1 MLELRDLSFAY
12 PAGRP
17 LIEGLSFTF
26 RSGGICAVLGPN
38 GTGKTTLLKLLLG
51 ILKPSSGE
59 MLLSGMPIGRMT
71 AQRRARK
78 LAYIPQDVSL
88 RFPLSVFEFVLLG
101 RKPWFVWGPSPS
113 DVALTGTVLSRLD
126 LDALAERPLA
136 NLSGGQRQKVAL
148 ARALVQETD
157 WLLLDEPTSSLDLRH
172 QVEVLTTAR
181 RVATKQGKGVIL
193 SMHDINLAARYAD
206 TILLMKD
213 GGIVASGAPADVL
226 TGERIASVYGLPFLL
241 ARAEPDTGSA
251 FAVSFSILQVHLFVE
266 PGRPAAGQD
275 RYAREHRH
283 AEKQDR
289 QLAQIG
295 LGIHPV

>member
-1 MLELRDLSFAY
+1 MCRSRSQRNRKNDAPQAVAGNLEAFLWRNTPVGYADRTHD
-12 PAGRP
+12 RP
-17 LIEGLSFTF
+17 EA
-26 RSGGICAVLGPN
+26 C
-38 GTGKTTLLKLLLG
+38 
-51 ILKPSSGE
+51 
-59 MLLSGMPIGRMT
+59 
-71 AQRRARK
+71 RK

-126 LDALAERPLA
+126 LDALAERSLA

-172 QVEVLTTAR
+172 QVEVLTTVR

-206 TILLMKD
+206 MILLMKD
-213 GGIVASGAPADVL
+213 GGSWLPAL
-226 TGERIASVYGLPFLL
+226 RRMF
-241 ARAEPDTGSA
+241 
-251 FAVSFSILQVHLFVE
+251 
-266 PGRPAAGQD
+266 
-275 RYAREHRH
+275 
-283 AEKQDR
+283 
-289 QLAQIG
+289 
-295 LGIHPV
+295 

>member
-12 PAGRP
+12 PVGRP
-17 LIEGLSFTF
+17 LLGGLSFTF

-51 ILKPSSGE
+51 ILKPCSGE

-113 DVALTGTVLSRLD
+113 DVALTGTVLSRLN

-226 TGERIASVYGLPFLL
+226 TGERIASVYGLPM
-241 ARAEPDTGSA
+241 RAFHAADNPQVSLWFPDTTEEG
-251 FAVSFSILQVHLFVE
+251 AVFPSRS
-266 PGRPAAGQD
+266 
-275 RYAREHRH
+275 
-283 AEKQDR
+283 
-289 QLAQIG
+289 
-295 LGIHPV
+295 GIFQEEDMEQ

>member
-17 LIEGLSFTF
+17 LIAGLSFTF

-101 RKPWFVWGPSPS
+101 RKPWFVWEPSPS

-126 LDALAERPLA
+126 LDALAERPLPEG
-136 NLSGGQRQKVAL
+136 S
-148 ARALVQETD
+148 
-157 WLLLDEPTSSLDLRH
+157 
-172 QVEVLTTAR
+172 AR
-181 RVATKQGKGVIL
+181 RLRWPA
-193 SMHDINLAARYAD
+193 
-206 TILLMKD
+206 LLFRR
-213 GGIVASGAPADVL
+213 
-226 TGERIASVYGLPFLL
+226 RIGCFLMS
-241 ARAEPDTGSA
+241 P
-251 FAVSFSILQVHLFVE
+251 
-266 PGRPAAGQD
+266 PAAWISVI
-275 RYAREHRH
+275 RW
-283 AEKQDR
+283 KC
-289 QLAQIG
+289 
-295 LGIHPV
+295 

>member
-17 LIEGLSFTF
+17 LIAGLSFTF

-101 RKPWFVWGPSPS
+101 VDGDGSFPAGSGCARGASSCQPFRRAAPEGCVGPRSC
-113 DVALTGTVLSRLD
+113 
-126 LDALAERPLA
+126 
-136 NLSGGQRQKVAL
+136 SGDG
-148 ARALVQETD
+148 
-157 WLLLDEPTSSLDLRH
+157 
-172 QVEVLTTAR
+172 
-181 RVATKQGKGVIL
+181 
-193 SMHDINLAARYAD
+193 LAA
-206 TILLMKD
+206 
-213 GGIVASGAPADVL
+213 S
-226 TGERIASVYGLPFLL
+226 
-241 ARAEPDTGSA
+241 
-251 FAVSFSILQVHLFVE
+251 
-266 PGRPAAGQD
+266 
-275 RYAREHRH
+275 
-283 AEKQDR
+283 
-289 QLAQIG
+289 
-295 LGIHPV
+295 

>member
-1 MLELRDLSFAY
+1 MRAFPSRFEAVGS
-12 PAGRP
+12 
-17 LIEGLSFTF
+17 
-26 RSGGICAVLGPN
+26 CAVLGPN

-226 TGERIASVYGLPFLL
+226 TGERIASVYGLPM
-241 ARAEPDTGSA
+241 RAFHAADNPQVSLWFPDTTEEG
-251 FAVSFSILQVHLFVE
+251 AVFPFRS
-266 PGRPAAGQD
+266 
-275 RYAREHRH
+275 
-283 AEKQDR
+283 
-289 QLAQIG
+289 
-295 LGIHPV
+295 GIFQEEDMEQ

>member
-38 GTGKTTLLKLLLG
+38 GTGKTTLL
-51 ILKPSSGE
+51 
-59 MLLSGMPIGRMT
+59 
-71 AQRRARK
+71 
-78 LAYIPQDVSL
+78 
-88 RFPLSVFEFVLLG
+88 
-101 RKPWFVWGPSPS
+101 KPWFVWGPSPS

-193 SMHDINLAARYAD
+193 SMHDINLATRYAD

-226 TGERIASVYGLPFLL
+226 TGERIASVYGLPM
-241 ARAEPDTGSA
+241 RAFHAADNPQVSLWFPDTTEEG
-251 FAVSFSILQVHLFVE
+251 AVFPSRS
-266 PGRPAAGQD
+266 
-275 RYAREHRH
+275 
-283 AEKQDR
+283 
-289 QLAQIG
+289 
-295 LGIHPV
+295 GIFQEEDMEQ

>member
-17 LIEGLSFTF
+17 LLEGLSFTF

-59 MLLSGMPIGRMT
+59 ILLSGMPIGRMT

-126 LDALAERPLA
+126 LDALAELPLA

-193 SMHDINLAARYAD
+193 SMHDINL
-206 TILLMKD
+206 LMKD

-226 TGERIASVYGLPFLL
+226 TGERIASVYGLPM
-241 ARAEPDTGSA
+241 RAFHAADNPQVSLWFPDTTEEG
-251 FAVSFSILQVHLFVE
+251 AVFPSRS
-266 PGRPAAGQD
+266 
-275 RYAREHRH
+275 
-283 AEKQDR
+283 
-289 QLAQIG
+289 
-295 LGIHPV
+295 GIFQEEDMEQ

>member
-1 MLELRDLSFAY
+1 MRAFPSRFEAVGSVPFSVPTEPEKR
-12 PAGRP
+12 
-17 LIEGLSFTF
+17 
-26 RSGGICAVLGPN
+26 RS
-38 GTGKTTLLKLLLG
+38 LKLLLG

-59 MLLSGMPIGRMT
+59 MLLSGMPIGRMSPPRGVP
-71 AQRRARK
+71 ASSLYPAG
-78 LAYIPQDVSL
+78 VSL

-193 SMHDINLAARYAD
+193 SMHDINLATRYAD

-226 TGERIASVYGLPFLL
+226 TGERIASVYGLPM
-241 ARAEPDTGSA
+241 RAFHAADNPQVSLWFPDTTEEG
-251 FAVSFSILQVHLFVE
+251 AVFPSRS
-266 PGRPAAGQD
+266 
-275 RYAREHRH
+275 
-283 AEKQDR
+283 
-289 QLAQIG
+289 
-295 LGIHPV
+295 GIFQEEDMEQ

>member
-136 NLSGGQRQKVAL
+136 NLSGGQRQ
-148 ARALVQETD
+148 
-157 WLLLDEPTSSLDLRH
+157 
-172 QVEVLTTAR
+172 
-181 RVATKQGKGVIL
+181 GVIL

-226 TGERIASVYGLPFLL
+226 TGERIASVYGLPM
-241 ARAEPDTGSA
+241 RAFHAADNPQVSLWFPDTTEEG
-251 FAVSFSILQVHLFVE
+251 AVFPSRS
-266 PGRPAAGQD
+266 
-275 RYAREHRH
+275 
-283 AEKQDR
+283 
-289 QLAQIG
+289 
-295 LGIHPV
+295 GIFQEEDMEQ

>member
-17 LIEGLSFTF
+17 LLEGLSFTF

-113 DVALTGTVLSRLD
+113 DVALTGTVLSRLN

-181 RVATKQGKGVIL
+181 RC
-193 SMHDINLAARYAD
+193 H
-206 TILLMKD
+206 
-213 GGIVASGAPADVL
+213 
-226 TGERIASVYGLPFLL
+226 E
-241 ARAEPDTGSA
+241 
-251 FAVSFSILQVHLFVE
+251 
-266 PGRPAAGQD
+266 AGQGRHPFHARHQSCRPLCRYDSPHEGWGD
-275 RYAREHRH
+275 RGFRRSGGCFDGRTHRLGLWSSHARVPCR
-283 AEKQDR
+283 
-289 QLAQIG
+289 G
-295 LGIHPV
+295 

>member
-12 PAGRP
+12 PVGRP
-17 LIEGLSFTF
+17 LLGGLSFTF

-59 MLLSGMPIGRMT
+59 ILLSGMPIGRMT

-126 LDALAERPLA
+126 LDALAERSLA

-172 QVEVLTTAR
+172 QVEVLTTVR

-193 SMHDINLAARYAD
+193 SMHDINLAARSMPR
-206 TILLMKD
+206 TIRRFPCGFPIRQRRGRFFRPVQGFFKKRTWNSEEARNLSGRVV
-213 GGIVASGAPADVL
+213 GGSVFVPARRTCGGNRQRDH
-226 TGERIASVYGLPFLL
+226 EA
-241 ARAEPDTGSA
+241 
-251 FAVSFSILQVHLFVE
+251 
-266 PGRPAAGQD
+266 GR
-275 RYAREHRH
+275 RH
-283 AEKQDR
+283 SDQNGT
-289 QLAQIG
+289 Q
-295 LGIHPV
+295 PW

>member
-88 RFPLSVFEFVLLG
+88 RFPLSVFG
-101 RKPWFVWGPSPS
+101 FVWGPSPS

-226 TGERIASVYGLPFLL
+226 TGERIASVYGLPM
-241 ARAEPDTGSA
+241 RAFHAADNPQVSLWFPDTTEEG
-251 FAVSFSILQVHLFVE
+251 AVFPSHS
-266 PGRPAAGQD
+266 
-275 RYAREHRH
+275 
-283 AEKQDR
+283 
-289 QLAQIG
+289 
-295 LGIHPV
+295 GIFQEEDMEQ

>member
-193 SMHDINLAARYAD
+193 SMHDINLAARY
-206 TILLMKD
+206 
-213 GGIVASGAPADVL
+213 SDVL
-226 TGERIASVYGLPFLL
+226 MAVKGGRLYAAGTPAEIVNKRYLQEIFEIEASVYTDP
-241 ARAEPDTGSA
+241 
-251 FAVSFSILQVHLFVE
+251 VHKCPYFIPL
-266 PGRPAAGQD
+266 RTTI
-275 RYAREHRH
+275 H
-283 AEKQDR
+283 EKK
-289 QLAQIG
+289 A
-295 LGIHPV
+295 